1 MDVRAELMAALSE
14 VTQVSEV
21 MAALS
26 EVMAALSEMTQ
37 CPR

>member
-1 MDVRAELMAALSE
+1 MDVRA
-14 VTQVSEV
+14 EV

-26 EVMAALSEMTQ
+26 EVTRVSEVMAAVPEVIQ